1 MTTNCPRCQTVCQDD
16 AKFCSSCGYKL
27 KHQAS
32 KSDVASAKLNSKRPL
47 FLYTWTSGIK
57 DKSPT
62 DRPPLL
68 VSDQLDGDQKLI
80 RRTLIGLSITLL
92 LIGLLIGSYICVA
105 LINGQLS
112 NQFNLPLLVTALFL
126 FLFGLGAWIGLLAT
140 SSKTTEVSDP
150 NQSYLRPIRAAAIG
164 SGIAVASGLAAVLI
178 AILVSVVLIVIL
190 IVCVIIFICVVC
202 AGAGGFS

>member
-1 MTTNCPRCQTVCQDD
+1 MTTNCPRCQAVCQDD

-32 KSDVASAKLNSKRPL
+32 KPDAASAKLTSRRPPVL
-47 FLYTWTSGIK
+47 RTWTSGIK
-57 DKSPT
+57 YRSST

-68 VSDQLDGDQKLI
+68 VSDQLNGDQKLI
-80 RRTLIGLSITLL
+80 RRTLTGLSITLL
-92 LIGLLIGSYICVA
+92 LIGLLVASYFCVA
-105 LINGQLS
+105 LINGQSS
-112 NQFNLPLLVTALFL
+112 NQFNLPLLVSALFL
-126 FLFGLGAWIGLLAT
+126 FLVGLGAWIGLLAT

-178 AILVSVVLIVIL
+178 AAIISIVFAVIL
-190 IVCVIIFICVVC
+190 ILCVIIFICVVC
-202 AGAGGFS
+202 AGAGGWS